1 MGTGYQPE
9 FDSKA
14 FGPFGPLFQ
23 TYASAL
29 ESFGRAY
36 GVASPFSQENGSFDL
51 SQRVSGPLKAAA
63 RSQLAWLGLVN
74 RRTQA
79 YMQVPARLAHCRTP
93 QDLINEQ
100 MAFWRTAAEQ
110 YTESYRKMFD
120 AWASVDGGSNG
131 RLGVAER
138 DYINFNGTGG
148 KEVGA
153 AKARQEQAVGKQR
166 RVA

>member
-1 MGTGYQPE
+1 MRTGHQPD

-36 GVASPFSQENGSFDL
+36 GVANPFSSEADPQDL
-51 SQRVSGPLKAAA
+51 PQRMSGPLKAAA
-63 RSQLAWLGLVN
+63 RSQLAWLALVN
-74 RRTQA
+74 RRAQA
-79 YMQVPARLAHCRTP
+79 YMQVPTRLAQCRTP
-93 QDLINEQ
+93 QDVMNEH
-100 MAFWRTAAEQ
+100 MAFWRTASEQ

-120 AWASVDGGSNG
+120 AWTSADLVGGG
-131 RLGVAER
+131 RSGIAVR
-138 DYINFNGTGG
+138 DYISFNGTGG
-148 KEVGA
+148 KDADVPS
-153 AKARQEQAVGKQR
+153 ARPEPAGKQR

>member
-23 TYASAL
+23 TYANAF

-36 GVASPFSQENGSFDL
+36 GIANPL
-51 SQRVSGPLKAAA
+51 SGEAAPQDFTQRLSGPMKAAA
-63 RSQLAWLGLVN
+63 RSQLEWLGLIN
-74 RRTQA
+74 RRAQA
-79 YMQVPARLAHCRTP
+79 YMQAPGRLAHCRTP
-93 QDLINEQ
+93 HDLVNEQ

-110 YTESYRKMFD
+110 YSDSYRKIFE
-120 AWASVDGGSNG
+120 AWASPDVGING
-131 RLGVAER
+131 RTAAAQR
-138 DYINFNGTGG
+138 DYINFNGTASR
-148 KEVGA
+148 EA
-153 AKARQEQAVGKQR
+153 DARETRQETGGRQR